1 MKIEI
6 DNLINIEDKEVGI
19 VFIPTIILDKDKYS
33 TCLYIT
39 WLCFNITITL

>member
-6 DNLINIEDKEVGI
+6 DNLIKTEDKEIGI
-19 VFIPTIILDKDKYS
+19 VFIPTIILDKTRYS

>member
-6 DNLINIEDKEVGI
+6 DNLIDIEDKEIGI
-19 VFIPTIILDKDKYS
+19 VFIPTIILDKTRYS

>member
-6 DNLINIEDKEVGI
+6 DNLINIEDEEIGI
-19 VFIPTIILDKDKYS
+19 VFIPTIILDKTRYS

>member
-6 DNLINIEDKEVGI
+6 DTLIDIEDKEIGI
-19 VFIPTIILDKDKYS
+19 VFIPTIILDKTKYS